1 MEQELGPTRLEAQRA
16 EQPRP
21 ARTDVHRTETTVR
34 DDEQSPAVRLH
45 EVGSSTPSSWT
56 FVPENATSGAAARD
70 GVARGPG
77 RRPGADPDDPAAEA
91 PRPDERER
99 LLLDVSE
106 EGGTAVERP
115 ASPAPGGGCH
125 RGAAT
130 EAPSATSTP
139 IARSPGRILISPPC

>member
-1 MEQELGPTRLEAQRA
+1 MSPTRLEAQRA

-45 EVGSSTPSSWT
+45 EVWLVDPLLLDVRPG
-56 FVPENATSGAAARD
+56 ERDLGRGRRARD
-70 GVARGPG
+70 GVACGPG

-91 PRPDERER
+91 PRPDEGQR

-115 ASPAPGGGCH
+115 
-125 RGAAT
+125 
-130 EAPSATSTP
+130 
-139 IARSPGRILISPPC
+139 